1 MEKKMVRERIK
12 TLSMKSVLNK
22 QAFTLFEL
30 IIVVIL
36 IGLIYGV
43 FVDKLSTKPHE
54 RNTITLSTIKESL
67 EKFAFK
73 KSARVVCNKECKQ
86 CYVYVDDTK
95 VDTSFELF
103 TSEPTVYTLDET
115 GRQKSLTFTPRFDKE
130 GKIEETCFEY
140 KIFKNGGADTYIVSH
155 EDTFYVFKTLEKKPT
170 LFTSMNEAVEF
181 FDHKTLLPLLTSD
194 YQHP

>member
-1 MEKKMVRERIK
+1 MAKKMVLERIK
-12 TLSMKSVLNK
+12 TLSMKSALNK
-22 QAFTLFEL
+22 KAFTLFEL
-30 IIVVIL
+30 IVVVIL
-36 IGLIYGV
+36 IGIIYGV
-43 FVDKLSTKPHE
+43 FVDKLATKPHE
-54 RNTITLSTIKESL
+54 KNDVTLTTAKEFL

-73 KSARVVCNKECKQ
+73 KSARIVCTKECKA

-95 VDTSFELF
+95 VETSFELF
-103 TSEPTVYTLDET
+103 KSEPIVYTLDDT
-115 GRQKSLTFTPRFDKE
+115 GRQKEVTFIPRFDKE

-170 LFTSMNEAVEF
+170 LFTSMNEAVEY
-181 FDHKTLLPLLTSD
+181 FDHKNLLPILTSD

>member
-1 MEKKMVRERIK
+1 MEKRMGQERIK

-30 IIVVIL
+30 IVVVIL
-36 IGLIYGV
+36 IGIIYGV
-43 FVDKLSTKPHE
+43 FVDKLATKPHQ
-54 RNTITLSTIKESL
+54 RNDVTLPTIKEFL

-95 VDTSFELF
+95 VDASFELF

-115 GRQKSLTFTPRFDKE
+115 GRQESLTFTPRFDKE
-130 GKIEETCFEY
+130 DKLEETCFEY

-155 EDTFYVFKTLEKKPT
+155 EDTFYVFKTLEKKPKI
-170 LFTSMNEAVEF
+170 FTSMNEAVEF